1 MTQPEQG
8 RTASPSIQ
16 FIDVSKHFGT
26 KRAVDQVS
34 YTVSPGSTSVVIGPS
49 GSGKSTLLRL
59 VNLLER
65 PSSGSLLIG
74 DQDILQP
81 GFDVDSLRKQIGMVF
96 QHFNLFPHLSVIEN
110 VAFALREVHQ
120 YSKDAAYEIAESKL
134 DRVGLKHLRDRSITR
149 ISGGERQ
156 RASIARALA
165 INPAILLFDEVTSAL
180 DPQLVKE
187 VLVLMSEL
195 AREGITTL
203 VVTHEMRFARLSADD
218 VLFMQD
224 GRVVEQGP
232 PEQLFEQPS
241 TQELRE
247 FLDLVD

>member
-1 MTQPEQG
+1 MSQSETE
-8 RTASPSIQ
+8 RTASPSIR
-16 FIDVSKHFGT
+16 FVGISKDFGD
-26 KRAVDQVS
+26 KRAVDQVN
-34 YTVSPGSTSVVIGPS
+34 YEVVPGSTSVIVGPS

-65 PSSGSLLIG
+65 PTSGSLLIDG
-74 DQDILQP
+74 EDILEP
-81 GFDVDSLRKQIGMVF
+81 RFDVDALRRQIGMVF

-110 VAFALREVHQ
+110 VAFALREVHR
-120 YSKDAAYEIAESKL
+120 YSKEAAYEIAEAKL

-156 RASIARALA
+156 RVSIARALA
-165 INPAILLFDEVTSAL
+165 IEPSILLFDEVTSAL

-195 AREGITTL
+195 TREGITML
-203 VVTHEMRFARLSADD
+203 VVTHEMRFARLSADE
-218 VLFMQD
+218 VLFMHE
-224 GRVVEQGP
+224 GRLVEYGP
-232 PEQLFEQPS
+232 PEQVFEQPR
-241 TQELRE
+241 TRRLRE